1 MGRENASV
9 PAGGRRRRSSQMPG
23 CNGRDRVKV
32 RQAGPTRNRRYR
44 YIGEDGIERTCLR
57 GRTLSLRVTDIPVGI
72 VVVGHHPESPAGKPD
87 AVKVA
92 RPVRR
97 AGRRDRRAVTLA
109 RRSGP
114 TPTRGVRRRN
124 AHNTQADRQPERQ
137 PS

>member
-1 MGRENASV
+1 
-9 PAGGRRRRSSQMPG
+9 MPG

-72 VVVGHHPESPAGKPD
+72 VVVGHHPESSAGKPD

-92 RPVRR
+92 RPVWSGGK
-97 AGRRDRRAVTLA
+97 AA
-109 RRSGP
+109 RPYLSLQSKLMSII
-114 TPTRGVRRRN
+114 V
-124 AHNTQADRQPERQ
+124 
-137 PS
+137 SL

>member
-9 PAGGRRRRSSQMPG
+9 PAGGRRRRSSQMPS

-57 GRTLSLRVTDIPVGI
+57 GRTLSLRVTDIPESI
-72 VVVGHHPESPAGKPD
+72 VVVGRHPESPAGKPD

-92 RPVRR
+92 RPVW
-97 AGRRDRRAVTLA
+97 
-109 RRSGP
+109 SGGKVEKP
-114 TPTRGVRRRN
+114 
-124 AHNTQADRQPERQ
+124 
-137 PS
+137 